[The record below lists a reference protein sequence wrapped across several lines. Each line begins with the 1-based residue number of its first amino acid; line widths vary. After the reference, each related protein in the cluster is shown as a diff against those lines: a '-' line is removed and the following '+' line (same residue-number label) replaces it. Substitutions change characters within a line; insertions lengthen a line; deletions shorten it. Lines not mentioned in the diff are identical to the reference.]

1 MTRPEDGTATP
12 PEPQPAPQ
20 PGPQPAPQPAPPPGP
35 LRALVGSSPVMEAVR
50 AALAQVAPTEAPVLL
65 TGPSGAGKELAARA
79 IHALSPRAEGPF
91 VALNCG
97 AVPRELLES
106 ELFGHER
113 GAFTGA
119 QAARIG
125 RFEAA
130 EGGTLFLDEI
140 GEMPPDMQVAL
151 LRVLEERSF
160 ERVGSTVPRRAD
172 VRIVAATHR
181 DLPARIAEGRFRE
194 DLFWRLSVFPV
205 AMPPLAARASDV
217 PELIATFAARLDPA
231 RRPRFTPAA
240 MVALMAHPWPGNVRE
255 LRNFVERAAIL
266 RPGALLDPAA
276 VAALLQPLAGAGQR
290 SAGQAERD
298 ALWAAA
304 GAIAG
309 SVVALPGR
317 GAGPLATAPLPA
329 GAPGQ
334 AAEPSAPAAPQI
346 PPQLA
351 EIDAAAVLARGPCDL
366 KGSLTELERQFIEA
380 ALAHSRHIVADAARL
395 LGLQRTTLVEKMRRL
410 GLGREGED
418 GRGDGCSDGE
428 GGGSR
433 PRLVA

>member
-1 MTRPEDGTATP
+1 MMAPGSLPE
-12 PEPQPAPQ
+12 
-20 PGPQPAPQPAPPPGP
+20 P
-35 LRALVGSSPVMEAVR
+35 LRALVGSSAVMDAVR

-65 TGPSGAGKELAARA
+65 TGPSGSGKELAARA

-91 VALNCG
+91 IALNCG
-97 AVPRELLES
+97 AVPRDLLES

-119 QAARIG
+119 QSVRIG

-172 VRIVAATHR
+172 VRVVAATHR
-181 DLPARIAEGRFRE
+181 DLPARIAQGQFRE
-194 DLFWRLSVFPV
+194 DLFWRLAVFPV
-205 AMPPLAARASDV
+205 TMPSLAERSSDV
-217 PELIATFAARLDPA
+217 PELIAAFAARLDPA

-240 MVALMAHPWPGNVRE
+240 MVRLMAHPWPGNVRE
-255 LRNFVERAAIL
+255 LRNLVERAAIL
-266 RPGALLDPAA
+266 RPGALFDPPA
-276 VAALLQPLAGAGQR
+276 VAALLGPTAGLPAPTP
-290 SAGQAERD
+290 AQAERD
-298 ALWAAA
+298 ALWAATGALA
-304 GAIAG
+304 GMVARVEPGVGHAALRRSGDGGEAG
-309 SVVALPGR
+309 G
-317 GAGPLATAPLPA
+317 GPVPTL
-329 GAPGQ
+329 
-334 AAEPSAPAAPQI
+334 

-366 KGSLTELERQFIEA
+366 RGSLTELERQFIEA
-380 ALAHSRHIVADAARL
+380 ALAHSRYIVADAARL

-410 GLGREGED
+410 GLTREGDD
-418 GRGDGCSDGE
+418 GRG
-428 GGGSR
+428 GGAVPRRDARMRGQR
-433 PRLVA
+433 LRLVAPEPAGLRFAVAGPGRRPSARRTSATL